1 MYCCEWDKEGASR
14 TDGSYVNGYKES
26 ITVDKNSRVVIAQY
40 MSW

>member
-14 TDGSYVNGYKES
+14 TDGSYVNDYKKS